1 MGGDAKSA
9 SGGGSQADASAWLAV
24 MAGTIGALMA
34 TLDISIVNAALPTI
48 QGEVGASGSEG
59 TWIATAYLVAEI
71 IAIPLTG
78 WLERIFGLRLL
89 LVIANVAFVGFSVL
103 GGISTTLQM
112 LIVARVGQGFFGGM
126 LIPTAM
132 TIIATRLP
140 PDKQPIGTAMFGAT
154 AVLGPV
160 LGPLVGGWL
169 TEAYTWH
176 YTFFINVPIGVLSL
190 VLLMIGLPA
199 GKTRFSL
206 LRQADWLGIAGLAL
220 GLGGLTV
227 VLEDGQRELWFDSPM
242 IRNLTIV
249 SVVGFVLLFLGQ
261 VLSEKPVIKLA
272 LLLDRSFAA
281 VFAGALAVGAILFG
295 ITYLIP
301 QYLANVAGYNSFQ
314 SGQIVLING
323 VPMLLMMPLVPILI
337 KTVDVRLAVGAGMLI
352 MAVGCFTDTNLNPD
366 SAGEAFYVGQILRGF
381 GQVLALLFLNQAAV
395 SSVSA
400 EDASDASGLFNAG
413 RNLGGSFALALVTI
427 MQEKRSFLHERRLE
441 ETLSRTSE
449 RVQDYLHAGAAGQ
462 ADMAGG
468 MMRTLRLLGQQ
479 VSQQATVM
487 TYNDLFFIFAVLTCV
502 LAPVCLLLRPLDT
515 SKPMAAH

>member
-1 MGGDAKSA
+1 MADGAKL
-9 SGGGSQADASAWLAV
+9 GGGQGDASAWLAV

-71 IAIPLTG
+71 VAIPLTG
-78 WLERIFGLRLL
+78 WLERLFGLRLL
-89 LVIANVAFVGFSVL
+89 LVIANIAFVGFSVL
-103 GGISTTLQM
+103 GGISTTLPM
-112 LIVARVGQGFFGGM
+112 LIAARVGQGFFGGM

-160 LGPLVGGWL
+160 AGPLLGGWL
-169 TEAYTWH
+169 TETYTWH
-176 YTFFINVPIGVLSL
+176 YAFFINLPIGVLSL
-190 VLLMIGLPA
+190 ALLTIGLPA
-199 GKTRFSL
+199 SKKRFDL
-206 LRQADWLGIAGLAL
+206 LRQADWLGIAGLAM

-227 VLEDGQRELWFDSPM
+227 VLEDGQRELWFESPM
-242 IRNLTIV
+242 IRSLAGV
-249 SVVGFVLLFLGQ
+249 SAVGFVLLFLGQ
-261 VLSEKPVIKLA
+261 LLSEKPVIKLA

-281 VFAGALAVGAILFG
+281 VFLGALAVGAILFG
-295 ITYLIP
+295 ISYLIP
-301 QYLANVAGYNSFQ
+301 QYLSSVAGYNAFQ
-314 SGQIVLING
+314 AGQIVLING
-323 VPMLLMMPLVPILI
+323 VPMLLLMPLLPLLI
-337 KTVDVRLAVGAGMLI
+337 KTVDVRIAVGAGMLI
-352 MAVGCFTDTNLNPD
+352 MGAGCFVDTNLNPD
-366 SAGEAFYVGQILRGF
+366 SAGEAFYIGQITRGF
-381 GQVLALLFLNQAAV
+381 GQMLALLFLNQAAV

-400 EDASDASGLFNAG
+400 DDASDASGLFNAA
-413 RNLGGSFALALVTI
+413 RNLGGSFALAMVTI
-427 MQEKRSFLHERRLE
+427 MQEKRTFLHERRLE

-449 RVQDYLHAGAAGQ
+449 RVQDYIRAGTAGRS
-462 ADMAGG
+462 DMADA
-468 MMRTLRLLGQQ
+468 MTRTLRVLSQQ
-479 VSQQATVM
+479 ITQQATVM

>member
-1 MGGDAKSA
+1 MGGVAKSG

-199 GKTRFSL
+199 GKTRFAL

-281 VFAGALAVGAILFG
+281 VFAGALAVGAIL
-295 ITYLIP
+295 
-301 QYLANVAGYNSFQ
+301 
-314 SGQIVLING
+314 
-323 VPMLLMMPLVPILI
+323 MLLVGMFAPASFLSHFIVFVLSVFIGFQVIWNVSHSLHTPLMAITNAISSIIIVGALI
-337 KTVDVRLAVGAGMLI
+337 AAASAGSPAAKWLGLLAV
-352 MAVGCFTDTNLNPD
+352 
-366 SAGEAFYVGQILRGF
+366 
-381 GQVLALLFLNQAAV
+381 VLALSGCGSDGDPAA
-395 SSVSA
+395 SVVGALSV
-400 EDASDASGLFNAG
+400 ASGRAATAVTVQG
-413 RNLGGSFALALVTI
+413 LGEHL
-427 MQEKRSFLHERRLE
+427 
-441 ETLSRTSE
+441 
-449 RVQDYLHAGAAGQ
+449 RVA
-462 ADMAGG
+462 
-468 MMRTLRLLGQQ
+468 
-479 VSQQATVM
+479 
-487 TYNDLFFIFAVLTCV
+487 
-502 LAPVCLLLRPLDT
+502 
-515 SKPMAAH
+515 

>member
-1 MGGDAKSA
+1 MADDAKS
-9 SGGGSQADASAWLAV
+9 SGSQADASAWLAV

-78 WLERIFGLRLL
+78 WLERLFGLRLL
-89 LVIANVAFVGFSVL
+89 LVIANIAFVGFSVL
-103 GGISTTLQM
+103 GGISTTLSM
-112 LIVARVGQGFFGGM
+112 LIAARVGQGFFGGM

-190 VLLMIGLPA
+190 VLLMIGLPN
-199 GKTRFSL
+199 GKTKFAL

-242 IRNLTIV
+242 IRNLTVV
-249 SVVGFVLLFLGQ
+249 SIVGFVLLFLGQ
-261 VLSEKPVIKLA
+261 VFSEKPVIKLA

-301 QYLANVAGYNSFQ
+301 QYLANVAGYNAFQ

-323 VPMLLMMPLVPILI
+323 LPMLLMMPLVPILI
-337 KTVDVRLAVGAGMLI
+337 KTVDVRLAVGVGMLI
-352 MAVGCFTDTNLNPD
+352 MGIGCFTDTNLNPD

-427 MQEKRSFLHERRLE
+427 MQEKRTFLHERRLE
-441 ETLSRTSE
+441 ETLSRTSD
-449 RVQDYLHAGAAGQ
+449 RVQDYVRAGTAGQ
-462 ADMAGG
+462 ADMAAG
-468 MMRTLRLLGQQ
+468 MMRTLRGLSQQ
-479 VSQQATVM
+479 ITQQATVM

>member
-1 MGGDAKSA
+1 MADDAK
-9 SGGGSQADASAWLAV
+9 SGGGSGQADASAWLAV
-24 MAGTIGALMA
+24 LAGTIGALMA

-71 IAIPLTG
+71 VAIPLTG
-78 WLERIFGLRLL
+78 WLERLFGLRLL
-89 LVIANVAFVGFSVL
+89 LVIANIAFLGFSVL
-103 GGISTTLQM
+103 GGISTTLPM
-112 LIVARVGQGFFGGM
+112 LIAARVGQGFFGGM

-140 PDKQPIGTAMFGAT
+140 ADKQPIGTAMFGAT

-169 TEAYTWH
+169 TEAYSWH
-176 YTFFINVPIGVLSL
+176 YTFFINVPIGALSL
-190 VLLMIGLPA
+190 SLLMIGLPA
-199 GKTRFSL
+199 SSTRFDM
-206 LRQADWLGIAGLAL
+206 LRQADWLGIVGLAL

-242 IRNLTIV
+242 IRNLTVV
-249 SVVGFVLLFLGQ
+249 SVIGFVLLFLGQ
-261 VLSEKPVIKLA
+261 RFSHKPVIKLS
-272 LLLDRSFAA
+272 LLLDRGFAA

-301 QYLANVAGYNSFQ
+301 QYLANVAGYNAFQ

-323 VPMLLMMPLVPILI
+323 VPMLLMMPLLPLLI

-352 MAVGCFTDTNLNPD
+352 MAIGCFTDTTLNPD
-366 SAGEAFYVGQILRGF
+366 SAGEAFYLGQVLRGF

-400 EDASDASGLFNAG
+400 EDASDASGLFNAA
-413 RNLGGSFALALVTI
+413 RNLGGSFALAMVTI
-427 MQEKRSFLHERRLE
+427 MQEQRTFLHERRLE
-441 ETLSRTSE
+441 EALSRTSG
-449 RVQDYLHAGAAGQ
+449 RVQDYVRGGMAGQ

-468 MMRTLRLLGQQ
+468 MTRTVRLLGQQ
-479 VSQQATVM
+479 IARQATVM
-487 TYNDLFFIFAVLTCV
+487 TYNDLFFLFAVLTCV